1 MSAIF
6 KVAGLHGER
15 VGEMLKGKILIKLNR
30 LGTSGILGVL
40 IGISALDRA
49 ATAQPNPAFSLQQS
63 SLQQSLVKTREP
75 DYPKVMPPD
84 PKRVPPNPLD
94 EETPDPLFPD
104 RTRRLGELGRE
115 ELRSTLDALSVEA
128 NHLLVQKKADDA
140 FKVWF
145 RELRL
150 RRILGD
156 REEIFALARIGE
168 IAWQNNRT
176 RDLRDITER
185 LQKIQINIAPPTNS
199 INPTNLPPTNSPPT
213 SESILTTPPESR
225 AELNEYLALAYQVV
239 RSPQLALSIYEPR
252 LQQLRDA
259 QASLEN
265 NPLEGFK
272 TLNSTGLIH
281 LDWFRYEKASRTYSE
296 LLQLARLTNDR
307 SLEALYLIQLTY
319 IAEQRR
325 TYKDAI
331 GSLEAL
337 LKLYATQPEIQPAL
351 YLRLAENQEADRA
364 FEPAET
370 HYREAFTLSQT
381 LSQSSYSST
390 ALFKLADLYR
400 RTDRP
405 ADAAQVYDY
414 LVDAEQAVYN
424 LHNAMKAA
432 DLLGQMRSIQN
443 DYRGAISSYEQAL
456 ALAKTLAIAPAP
468 IQKRLDLARKSL
480 TSEVKP

>member
-1 MSAIF
+1 M
-6 KVAGLHGER
+6 L
-15 VGEMLKGKILIKLNR
+15 GEMAGEILKDTILVTLNL
-30 LGTSGILGVL
+30 LGASGILGTW
-40 IGISALDRA
+40 IGINALNLP
-49 ATAQPNPAFSLQQS
+49 ATAQTTPAIAVQQP
-63 SLQQSLVKTREP
+63 REP
-75 DYPKVMPPD
+75 EYPKVMVPD
-84 PKRVPPNPLD
+84 PKRAPPNPLD
-94 EETPDPLFPD
+94 DETPDPIFPD

-115 ELRSTLDALSVEA
+115 ELRSTLDGLSQSA
-128 NHLLVQKKADDA
+128 NQLLVEKKSDDA
-140 FKVWF
+140 FKLWF

-150 RRILGD
+150 RQILGD

-185 LQKIQINIAPPTNS
+185 LQKIQLKIAVPPNLA
-199 INPTNLPPTNSPPT
+199 PTTLVPT
-213 SESILTTPPESR
+213 SESILMTPPESR
-225 AELNEYLALAYQVV
+225 TELNEYLALAYQVV

-252 LQQLRDA
+252 LQQLRNA

-272 TLNSTGLIH
+272 TLNSIGLVH
-281 LDWFRYEKASRTYSE
+281 LDWFRYEKASRTYGE

-351 YLRLAENQEADRA
+351 YLRLAENQEADRD
-364 FEPAET
+364 FGVAET
-370 HYREAFTLSQT
+370 SYQKTFTLSQT

-390 ALFKLADLYR
+390 ALFKLGDLYR

-405 ADAAQVYDY
+405 AAAAQVYDY

-432 DLLGQMRSIQN
+432 DSLGQMRSIQK
-443 DYRGAISSYEQAL
+443 DHQGAIDSYEKAL
-456 ALAKTLAIAPAP
+456 ALARSLAIAPEP
-468 IQKRLDLARKSL
+468 IQRRLDLARKSL
-480 TSEVKP
+480 AAEAKP

>member
-1 MSAIF
+1 MSAIL
-6 KVAGLHGER
+6 KWLVSILGGIAGEI
-15 VGEMLKGKILIKLNR
+15 LKGKILIKLNL
-30 LGTSGILGVL
+30 LGTSGILGTWM
-40 IGISALDRA
+40 GMSALNPP
-49 ATAQPNPAFSLQQS
+49 ATAQTIEPVIVQQ
-63 SLQQSLVKTREP
+63 TREP
-75 DYPKVMPPD
+75 EYPKVMTPD

-94 EETPDPLFPD
+94 DETPDPIFPD

-115 ELRSTLDALSVEA
+115 ELRSTLDGLSQDA
-128 NHLLVQKKADDA
+128 NQLLVQKKSDDA
-140 FKVWF
+140 FKLWF

-156 REEIFALARIGE
+156 RDEIFALARIGE

-185 LQKIQINIAPPTNS
+185 LQKIQIKIAA
-199 INPTNLPPTNSPPT
+199 PTNLTPANLAPT

-252 LQQLRDA
+252 LQQLRNA

-272 TLNSTGLIH
+272 TLNSIGLVH
-281 LDWFRYEKASRTYSE
+281 LDWFRYEKASRTYGE

-337 LKLYATQPEIQPAL
+337 LKLYATQLEIQPAL

-364 FEPAET
+364 LSVAET
-370 HYREAFTLSQT
+370 HYQKTFTLSQT
-381 LSQSSYSST
+381 LSQNSYGST
-390 ALFKLADLYR
+390 ALFKLGDLYR

-432 DLLGQMRSIQN
+432 DLLGQMRSIQK
-443 DYRGAISSYEQAL
+443 DHRGAISSYEQAL
-456 ALAKTLAIAPAP
+456 ALAKPLAIAPEP
-468 IQKRLDLARKSL
+468 IQKRLDLARKNL
-480 TSEVKP
+480 ADEAKAKP

>member
-1 MSAIF
+1 M
-6 KVAGLHGER
+6 AGINGEWA
-15 VGEMLKGKILIKLNR
+15 GKILKGKILIRLNR
-30 LGTSGILGVL
+30 LGTSGLLGVFM
-40 IGISALDRA
+40 GISALHLPV
-49 ATAQPNPAFSLQQS
+49 TAQPNPPIGLQR
-63 SLQQSLVKTREP
+63 TREP
-75 DYPKVMPPD
+75 EYPKVIPPD
-84 PKRVPPNPLD
+84 PKRVPPNLLD
-94 EETPDPLFPD
+94 DETPDPIFPD
-104 RTRRLGELGRE
+104 RSLRLGEVGRA
-115 ELRSTLDALSVEA
+115 ELRSTLDGLSTEA
-128 NHLLVQKKADDA
+128 NQLWVQKKSDDA
-140 FKVWF
+140 FKLWF

-185 LQKIQINIAPPTNS
+185 LQKIQINMATPPNLAS
-199 INPTNLPPTNSPPT
+199 PNLDPTT
-213 SESILTTPPESR
+213 SESILIPPPESR
-225 AELNEYLALAYQVV
+225 AELSEYLALAYQVV

-252 LQQLRDA
+252 LQQLRDV

-265 NPLEGFK
+265 NPLKGFK
-272 TLNSTGLIH
+272 TLNSIGLVH
-281 LDWFRYEKASRTYSE
+281 LDWFRYEKASRTYNE

-331 GSLEAL
+331 ESLEAL

-364 FEPAET
+364 FNLAET
-370 HYREAFTLSQT
+370 NYQKAFTLSQT
-381 LSQSSYSST
+381 LSQSSYGST
-390 ALFKLADLYR
+390 ALFKVADLYR

-414 LVDAEQAVYN
+414 LVDSEQAVYN

-432 DLLGQMRSIQN
+432 DLLGQMRSIQKN
-443 DYRGAISSYEQAL
+443 HQGAIVSYEQAL
-456 ALAKTLAIAPAP
+456 ALGRTLAIAPEP

-480 TSEVKP
+480 AAEAKP

>member
-1 MSAIF
+1 MGQ
-6 KVAGLHGER
+6 VLTL
-15 VGEMLKGKILIKLNR
+15 GEMAGEILKDTILVTLNTILVTLNR
-30 LGTSGILGVL
+30 IGASGILGTW
-40 IGISALDRA
+40 IGINALSLP
-49 ATAQPNPAFSLQQS
+49 ATAQTPPAIAVPQ
-63 SLQQSLVKTREP
+63 TREP
-75 DYPKVMPPD
+75 EYPKVMVPD
-84 PKRVPPNPLD
+84 PKRVPPNPLND
-94 EETPDPLFPD
+94 ETPDSIFPD
-104 RTRRLGELGRE
+104 RTRRLGEVGRA
-115 ELRSTLDALSVEA
+115 ELRSTLDGLSQNA
-128 NHLLVQKKADDA
+128 NQLLIEKKADDA
-140 FKVWF
+140 FKLWF
-145 RELRL
+145 QELRL
-150 RRILGD
+150 RQILGD

-185 LQKIQINIAPPTNS
+185 LQQIQGTLAAPPNLPQTNS
-199 INPTNLPPTNSPPT
+199 APT
-213 SESILTTPPESR
+213 SESILIPPPESR
-225 AELNEYLALAYQVV
+225 TELNEYLALAYQVV

-272 TLNSTGLIH
+272 TLNSIGLVH

-351 YLRLAENQEADRA
+351 YLRLAENQDADRA
-364 FEPAET
+364 FGVAET
-370 HYREAFTLSQT
+370 NYQKTFTLSQT

-390 ALFKLADLYR
+390 ALFKLGDLYR

-414 LVDAEQAVYN
+414 LVDSEQAVYN

-432 DLLGQMRSIQN
+432 DLLGQMRSAQK
-443 DYRGAISSYEQAL
+443 DYPGAINSYEKAL
-456 ALAKTLAIAPAP
+456 ALSRSLAIAPES

-480 TSEVKP
+480 ADGAKL

>member
-1 MSAIF
+1 MRFLKWLAFRFDEI
-6 KVAGLHGER
+6 AGEI
-15 VGEMLKGKILIKLNR
+15 LKRRTLVKLNR
-30 LGTSGILGVL
+30 LGTSGILGAL
-40 IGISALDRA
+40 MGISALPPI
-49 ATAQPNPAFSLQQS
+49 ATAQPNPSIGVQR
-63 SLQQSLVKTREP
+63 TREP
-75 DYPKVMPPD
+75 EYPKVMPPD

-128 NHLLVQKKADDA
+128 NQLLVQKKADDA
-140 FKVWF
+140 FKLWF

-185 LQKIQINIAPPTNS
+185 LQKIQINIAPPTNPTNP
-199 INPTNLPPTNSPPT
+199 NPTNPTNPPPTDSLPT
-213 SESILTTPPESR
+213 SESILTTPSESR

-272 TLNSTGLIH
+272 TLNSIGLIH

-331 GSLEAL
+331 AFLEAL

-351 YLRLAENQEADRA
+351 YLRLAENQDADRA

-370 HYREAFTLSQT
+370 HYRRAFT
-381 LSQSSYSST
+381 
-390 ALFKLADLYR
+390 D
-400 RTDRP
+400 
-405 ADAAQVYDY
+405 
-414 LVDAEQAVYN
+414 
-424 LHNAMKAA
+424 
-432 DLLGQMRSIQN
+432 
-443 DYRGAISSYEQAL
+443 
-456 ALAKTLAIAPAP
+456 
-468 IQKRLDLARKSL
+468 RKS
-480 TSEVKP
+480 VV